1 MRRAERRRGGDGHH
15 DDCMFTLFSKVK
27 VDLNVCRWIR
37 SHLLNENPYLT
48 DYIVYICLFSKDL
61 LLQA

>member
-1 MRRAERRRGGDGHH
+1 MRRAERRRGGDGHQ
-15 DDCMFTLFSKVK
+15 DDCMFSKVK

-37 SHLLNENPYLT
+37 GHVLNENPYLT
-48 DYIVYICLFSKDL
+48 DYIVCICLFSKDL